1 MPHAIPQT
9 HSAFYPHRMET
20 RLKFIF
26 EQIASVARTVDKFFF
41 ERIAR
46 AFRTDN
52 TFFKRISQ
60 VVRTDDNF
68 FWTDTPSRSNGYQ
81 IRSKTANRK
90 ERFRV
95 RGHAKG
101 LTKYVRYVH

>member
-1 MPHAIPQT
+1 MT
-9 HSAFYPHRMET
+9 
-20 RLKFIF
+20 IF
-26 EQIASVARTVDKFFF
+26 PEQIA
-41 ERIAR
+41 
-46 AFRTDN
+46 
-52 TFFKRISQ
+52 Q
-60 VVRTDDNF
+60 VVRTDDIF
-68 FWTDTPSRSNGYQ
+68 VLTDTPSRSNGYQ